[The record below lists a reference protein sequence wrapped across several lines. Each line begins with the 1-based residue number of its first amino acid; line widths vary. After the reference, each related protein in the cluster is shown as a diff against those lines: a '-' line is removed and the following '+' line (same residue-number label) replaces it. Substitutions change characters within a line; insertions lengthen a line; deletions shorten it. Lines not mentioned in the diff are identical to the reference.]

1 MAKQLF
7 LNNVETTFLTAVK
20 DTPVTGSPATELGY
34 GILQVNTSTS
44 AALTALTGGDYYVMT
59 ALKRAGSVEST
70 LEIMRVTAVD
80 TLTFPGECRLTVLRA
95 QEGTTAKAYLAGDYL
110 SLRLTKGALDG
121 IFATLAEDSGSGSIG
136 HIGTGTG
143 ATATTVQAK
152 LRKIL
157 HVTDKGAVV
166 DNTTDDTAAVIAA
179 VADAYASGAIL
190 VWPPGICLTTASIP
204 YFHSVRHAGAGAIRR
219 GSNIFYVEPSPYAST
234 TNNLYVATSGDNA
247 NDGLSSSQPMATP
260 KYAGEVLI
268 NYGPTLC
275 GFWVVNLAAGTYTP
289 AQQGIYLRGLRS
301 VNLLVFAGPSVGGS
315 PNVPTA
321 ILDGVSASAGY
332 GVGAFFG
339 HGMRVQLQDIKFYRW
354 GSAGSEG
361 GIDIETGTYLYLKN
375 VHVETAYYYC
385 VRAFSGYL
393 YVDGG
398 IYKTTSYYGIL
409 AQDCQYSVG
418 YNGSAGANRVSVI
431 GCDTGVYVVGS
442 SDGHVQFTDITGTH
456 SKSVWLNDGARCQMD
471 GNTASGATVAD
482 VYADGGSSFCEGSS
496 STWGSTTPYLLLGA
510 ATKENDSLFQSLGY
524 RVVTAAQVDKTS
536 SASSTTILTSPTLT
550 PGTYFFEA
558 EGDGTAGAGGFYLN
572 ISGSLTVSYLR
583 SSGLLLN
590 GATIVDARQDTA
602 TSGIPATN
610 SCAYTG
616 AFTHFRVTGTIVVAT
631 SGVLRVRFAQN
642 VSNAAT
648 TSVYQGAILRVLRV
662 A

>member
-1 MAKQLF
+1 MTVESATHISD
-7 LNNVETTFLTAVK
+7 LNASYPAATDGKVEGDDHIRLLKSTVKATFPNVAGAV
-20 DTPVTGSPATELGY
+20 TPTHTELNYVDG
-34 GILQVNTSTS
+34 VTS
-44 AALTALTGGDYYVMT
+44 AIQTQLDTATNFLQ
-59 ALKRAGSVEST
+59 A
-70 LEIMRVTAVD
+70 
-80 TLTFPGECRLTVLRA
+80 
-95 QEGTTAKAYLAGDYL
+95 
-110 SLRLTKGALDG
+110 
-121 IFATLAEDSGSGSIG
+121 
-136 HIGTGTG
+136 GTG
-143 ATATTVQAK
+143 ATSRTVRAK
-152 LRKIL
+152 LRDVVSVK
-157 HVTDKGAVV
+157 DFGAVG
-166 DNTTDDTAAVIAA
+166 DGTTDDTTAVQAAVT
-179 VADAYASGAIL
+179 YANSAGAIL
-190 VWPPGICLTTASIP
+190 KWPFGTYLTTASITN
-204 YFHSVRHAGAGAIRR
+204 FHSVRHTGAGVVKR
-219 GSNIFYVEPSPYAST
+219 GSDLFYVNPSPLAST
-234 TNNLYVATSGDNA
+234 TNNIYVATTGNNA

-275 GFWVVNLAAGTYTP
+275 GYWVVNLAAGTYTP

-301 VNLLVFAGPSVGGS
+301 TNIVVFAGPSVGGS

-339 HGMRVQLQDIKFYRW
+339 NGMRVQLQDIKFYRW

-361 GIDIETGTYLYLKN
+361 GIDTETGTYLYLKN
-375 VHVETAYYYC
+375 VHVDTAHYYC

-393 YVDGG
+393 YVEGG

-418 YNGSAGANRVSVI
+418 YNGSAGANRVAI
-431 GCDTGVYVVGS
+431 TDCDTGFYAVGHA
-442 SDGHVQFTDITGTH
+442 DGHLQFTDISGTH
-456 SKSVWLNDGARCQMD
+456 SKSVWLNDGARCQLD
-471 GNTASGATVAD
+471 GNTASGATTAD
-482 VYADGGSSFCEGSS
+482 VYTDGGSSFYEGSA

-510 ATKENDSLFQSLGY
+510 STKENDSLFQSLGY

-536 SASSTTILTSPTLT
+536 SASATTILTSPTLT
-550 PGTYFFEA
+550 PGTYFFET

-572 ISGSLTVSYLR
+572 MSGTLTVSYLR
-583 SSGLLLN
+583 SN
-590 GATIVDARQDTA
+590 GQLFNGTTIVDARQDTA
-602 TSGIPATN
+602 SSGIPATN
-610 SCAYTG
+610 SCAYSG

-648 TSVYQGAILRVLRV
+648 TSVYQGAVLRVLRV